1 MEGNLSIRASA
12 ARIGWMTQVYICAG
26 TGIAAQLRKRITSS
40 YDGSFLNVFY
50 ACELQFYDVSSFY
63 HKA

>member
-1 MEGNLSIRASA
+1 MNADVSAPMENR
-12 ARIGWMTQVYICAG
+12 G
-26 TGIAAQLRKRITSS
+26 TGKKKITSS

-50 ACELQFYDVSSFY
+50 ACVLQFYDVFSFY

>member
-1 MEGNLSIRASA
+1 MN
-12 ARIGWMTQVYICAG
+12 AG
-26 TGIAAQLRKRITSS
+26 KHVCRYEDCQHSKKKITSS

-50 ACELQFYDVSSFY
+50 ACVLQFYDVFSFY